1 MAAFLAAVCG
11 TLIVLA
17 FCQVIIETILPEG
30 TTKRY
35 VTFVAGLVALAVIV
49 SLLAM
54 TGPDILKTVYSKTS
68 EMQRIAENEK
78 TPEGGGTAVNPY
90 KEYIEKLID
99 SYK

>member
-17 FCQVIIETILPEG
+17 FCQVIIEMILPEG

-54 TGPDILKTVYSKTS
+54 TGPDIFEDGLF
-68 EMQRIAENEK
+68 EDCRDAAHRR
-78 TPEGGGTAVNPY
+78 EGKRGPRGRGGRR
-90 KEYIEKLID
+90 
-99 SYK
+99 